1 MARTALTSTIV
12 SERRVCGSTETVAL
26 YWHTMA

>member
-12 SERRVCGSTETVAL
+12 SERRVCRSTETVAF
-26 YWHTMA
+26 YWQAMA